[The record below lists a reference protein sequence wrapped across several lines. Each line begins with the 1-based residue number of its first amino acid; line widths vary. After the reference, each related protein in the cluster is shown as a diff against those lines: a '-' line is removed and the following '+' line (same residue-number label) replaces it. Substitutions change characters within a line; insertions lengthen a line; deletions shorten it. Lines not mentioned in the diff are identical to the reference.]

1 MATFAPGLDPSIA
14 DAEPHELLVMLYD
27 RLVLDVQ
34 RGLRAQR
41 RRDHVQTIDQLTHA
55 LSIVE
60 ELRRNVDV
68 AEIKAGYELAALYE
82 FLNRRLVMAS
92 IGHDTAIT
100 DECLEL
106 VTDLCE
112 TWRRL
117 AQTMTRDD
125 AEALEATG

>member
-1 MATFAPGLDPSIA
+1 MTTTAADLDPSIA
-14 DAEPHELLVMLYD
+14 DARPHELLVMLYD

-41 RRDHVQTIDQLTHA
+41 RRDHVETIDRLTHA
-55 LSIVE
+55 LNIVD
-60 ELRRNVDV
+60 ELRRNVEV

-92 IGHDTAIT
+92 IGNNTAIT

-112 TWRRL
+112 TWRQL
-117 AQTMTRDD
+117 AQALHGLDD
-125 AEALEATG
+125 RELEATA